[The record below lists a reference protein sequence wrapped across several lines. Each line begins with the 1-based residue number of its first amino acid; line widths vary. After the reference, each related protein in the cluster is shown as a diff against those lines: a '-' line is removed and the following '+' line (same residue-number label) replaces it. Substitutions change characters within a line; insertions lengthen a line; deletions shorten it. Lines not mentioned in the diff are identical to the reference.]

1 MIFAVAGSGK
11 TTFIVESLVKEK
23 RSLIVTYTNS
33 NYDNLSQK
41 ILKKFNGVWPETI
54 TLMTYFQFLYRFC
67 YKPFLSD
74 RVKARGIIYERNP
87 DPRPTLQDK
96 IADTK
101 ARKKNI
107 RIFLEALKGTS
118 SLLYR
123 FDTALWHRLVDYVT
137 VTPEKTFVFH
147 LRSGREM
154 IIPLE
159 EVH

>member
-1 MIFAVAGSGK
+1 
-11 TTFIVESLVKEK
+11 
-23 RSLIVTYTNS
+23 
-33 NYDNLSQK
+33 
-41 ILKKFNGVWPETI
+41 
-54 TLMTYFQFLYRFC
+54 MTYFQFLYRFC

-87 DPRPTLQDK
+87 DPRPTQQDK

-137 VTPEKTFVFH
+137 VTPEETLVFH
-147 LRSGREM
+147 MRDGSEM
-154 IIPLE
+154 TVSLE